1 MKKTKNII
9 SLLVLAF
16 VGLSLTACSEDD
28 LDTNQYIGGVS
39 LNAYGPNPV
48 MRGGQLRFTG
58 SNLDKIASIQIPGT
72 QPITNF
78 DVVKSGIPSEIRV
91 TVPKDGPTVGIVT
104 LTTKDNQT
112 ITTKSELTYTEPIE
126 FEGFTPASAMPGDV
140 VTIKG
145 DYLNL
150 IQSLA
155 FADGVIVG
163 EADFLSRD
171 RYTLTV
177 AVPEE
182 AQTGKIVLY
191 TADLTVASDEELDY
205 QIIPADEAI
214 EIGTPTV
221 SSLKGRNTAEPLGT
235 ITAKAGETVS
245 IAGAY
250 FNLVADVKIRPRQSV
265 KSDAYLNLA
274 ADVKKSPRQSVKSDA
289 YLNLASDAKVAGI
302 SLRELKIANDGTA
315 IVGTLPAEA
324 PSGDIVIICKSGVEV
339 PAGTLTTVKPSG
351 CTAAPNPAKAG
362 QPLTISGQDIDLVT
376 AVLFNNV
383 EQAVTD
389 IQATADKV
397 VVTIPEAALEGLQL
411 VMTNGETVEVA
422 TTLVKPTVTGYDN
435 PSVSA
440 GGTLTIKGNDLDL
453 VKTVQFGDGS
463 DVVNVENATTDAITI
478 SVPMNALSGSP
489 TLTLANGTT
498 VADVPAVTVQEAV
511 FCYFTEMPAEDA
523 ELKAGDSFALPVA
536 NGDKLTG
543 VEVNGEA
550 CQYVLTSANQLIIGI
565 PGNAKKG
572 AKVRLISS
580 NGEITYTID
589 FIPNTEVTTV
599 LWTGQAVADDWKDQ
613 PYILSDAGQE
623 LKDAGVVAGDIISF
637 HITPL
642 SPDWK
647 VEFVEG
653 HWGATYA
660 SVCSIGND
668 TEGGKFT
675 EYDLDANKGYY
686 SLVVTEEML
695 DAAFKQQWWG
705 GVFLLNGDNVVVD
718 RITTT
723 HYESTET
730 TVWTGEAVADD
741 WGGQPYIL
749 SDGGTELLEAGMKVG
764 SIIRLYITTTDD
776 TWNCQIVDGHWS
788 PNTPFDGCDFNGDNW
803 NLSEHNGA
811 LEFIVTDYIYEHI
824 TTVGG
829 WGGSFLLNGDNTVCT
844 KVTIE

>member
-1 MKKTKNII
+1 MKKTKNIFA
-9 SLLVLAF
+9 LLVLAI

-28 LDTNQYIGGVS
+28 LDTNQYKGGVS

-48 MRGGQLRFTG
+48 MRGGQLRFVG
-58 SNLDKIASIQIPGT
+58 SNLDKIASIQIPGA
-72 QPITNF
+72 PAITNF
-78 DVVKSGIPSEIRV
+78 DVVKSGVPSEIRI
-91 TVPKDGPTVGIVT
+91 TVPKDGPTVGVVT

-112 ITTKSELTYTEPIE
+112 ITTKTELTYTEPIE
-126 FEGFTPASAMPGDV
+126 FEGFSPASAMPGDV

-155 FADGVIVG
+155 FADGVIIS
-163 EADFLSRD
+163 EADFKSRD
-171 RYTLTV
+171 RYAITV

-182 AQTGKIVLY
+182 AQTGKIALY

-205 QIIPADEAI
+205 QIITSDDAI

-235 ITAKAGETVS
+235 ITAKAGETIS
-245 IAGAY
+245 LAGNY
-250 FNLVADVKIRPRQSV
+250 FNLVADVQ
-265 KSDAYLNLA
+265 
-274 ADVKKSPRQSVKSDA
+274 
-289 YLNLASDAKVAGI
+289 VAGV
-302 SLRELKIANDGTA
+302 SLKELKIANDGTGV
-315 IVGTLPAEA
+315 IGTLPAEA
-324 PSGDIVIICKSGVEV
+324 PSGDIVIVCKSGIEV
-339 PAGTLTTVKPSG
+339 PAGTLTTVKPSN
-351 CTAAPNPAKAG
+351 CVASPNPVRA
-362 QPLTISGQDIDLVT
+362 LTGLVITGADMDVVT
-376 AVLFNNV
+376 AVAFPVNEGDPV
-383 EQAVTD
+383 EGGEIEVSADMVLVKSVPDAAVD
-389 IQATADKV
+389 SNLSLIMA
-397 VVTIPEAALEGLQL
+397 
-411 VMTNGETVEVA
+411 NGETVAVA
-422 TTLVKPTVTGYDN
+422 FTLVKPTVTGYDK

-440 GGTLTIKGNDLDL
+440 GGTLTIQGTDLYL

-463 DVVNVENATTDAITI
+463 DVVNIEGTDFTAKAITVN
-478 SVPMNALSGSP
+478 VPMNAATGAP

-498 VADVPAVTVQEAV
+498 VANVPEVSIEEAV

-523 ELKAGDSFALPVA
+523 ELKAGDSFVLPVA

-543 VEVNGEA
+543 VEINGEA
-550 CQYVLTSANQLIIGI
+550 CQYVLASGNQLIIGI

-572 AKVRLISS
+572 AKVRLVSS
-580 NGEITYTID
+580 NGEISYTID

-613 PYILSDAGQE
+613 PYVLSDAGQE

-642 SPDWK
+642 SSDWK
-647 VEFVEG
+647 IEFVEG

-660 SVCSIGND
+660 SVCSMGND
-668 TEGGKFT
+668 TVGGKFT

-705 GVFLLNGDNVVVD
+705 GVFVLNGDNVVVD

-723 HYESTET
+723 HYESVEE

-749 SDGGTELLEAGMKVG
+749 SDGGAELLAAGMKVG
-764 SIIRLYITTTDD
+764 SIIRVYLTATDAA
-776 TWNCQIVDGHWS
+776 WNCQIVDGHWNPAS
-788 PNTPFDGCDFNGDNW
+788 AFDGCDFNNGNW
-803 NLSEHNGA
+803 NLAEHNGA
-811 LEFIVTDYIYEHI
+811 LEITVTDYIYEHI
-824 TTVGG
+824 TTSGG
-829 WGGSFLLNGDNTVCT
+829 WGGSFLLNGDNVVCT